1 MAESEQA
8 KSVKPEFRMDALLS
22 GLGALALLAGLVV
35 GFTRQG
41 SDGVCGSVLGGGMGG
56 GSYTSVN
63 TGSCQI
69 RLLPAQQWTEI
80 LIMGS
85 FVALIAGAVL
95 FSFMRHNR

>member
-1 MAESEQA
+1 MVESEQT

-22 GLGALALLAGLVV
+22 SFGAVALLAGLVF

-56 GSYTSVN
+56 GGYTSVD

-69 RLLPAQQWTEI
+69 RLLPAQQWTEL
-80 LIMGS
+80 LIVGAFM
-85 FVALIAGAVL
+85 ALIAGAVL
-95 FSFMRHNR
+95 FSLKRHNR